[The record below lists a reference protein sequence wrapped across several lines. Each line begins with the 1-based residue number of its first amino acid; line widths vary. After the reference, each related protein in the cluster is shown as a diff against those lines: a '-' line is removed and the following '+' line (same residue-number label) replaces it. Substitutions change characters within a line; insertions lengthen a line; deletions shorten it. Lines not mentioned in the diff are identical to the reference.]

1 MPVTMAWA
9 LMLAAGFAIQ
19 PPGQFHAGEPIARDG
34 ERWQALRV
42 MGDRASLVATTLS
55 VLAVPDAL
63 VDEAGARTGL
73 AVSSA
78 DDEGVVA
85 YLRGG
90 SLRARA
96 IEPAAVA
103 ARDPLAPGL
112 PYDLVFRGRSYRLSS
127 QCEARP
133 RHVQEGQ
140 PQHAC
145 RIELLGDGQRQV
157 LSSLGGYREP
167 GATTM
172 SLGDDASPA
181 LVFAGDLDDD
191 GRLDLIFNTTD
202 HYNVS
207 RPTLFLSSQAA
218 PGEMLREVAHY
229 QSVGC

>member
-9 LMLAAGFAIQ
+9 LLLSAGFAIQ

-34 ERWQALRV
+34 EPWLALRV

-127 QCEARP
+127 PARAP
-133 RHVQEGQ
+133 RHFRGQ

-145 RIELLGDGQRQV
+145 RTIAGRGKGSMEHPAVTGSPRPTIS
-157 LSSLGGYREP
+157 LSTFTLP
-167 GATTM
+167 
-172 SLGDDASPA
+172 
-181 LVFAGDLDDD
+181 VFAGDLD
-191 GRLDLIFNTTD
+191 
-202 HYNVS
+202 
-207 RPTLFLSSQAA
+207 
-218 PGEMLREVAHY
+218 GEAG
-229 QSVGC
+229 ST

>member
-1 MPVTMAWA
+1 MAVTMAWV
-9 LMLAAGFAIQ
+9 LLLAGGFAIQ
-19 PPGQFHAGEPIARDG
+19 PPGHFHAGEPIARDG
-34 ERWQALRV
+34 EAWLALRV
-42 MGDRASLVATTLS
+42 VDDRAWLVATRLRA
-55 VLAVPDAL
+55 VAVPDAL
-63 VDEAGARTGL
+63 VDQAGARTGL

-90 SLRARA
+90 ALLARA
-96 IEPAAVA
+96 IEPAVVA
-103 ARDPLAPGL
+103 ARGQPAPGL
-112 PYDLVFRGRSYRLSS
+112 RYDLVFRGRSYRLSS
-127 QCEARP
+127 QCAARP
-133 RHVQEGQ
+133 HHVQERQ

-145 RIELLGDGQRQV
+145 RIELHSDGQRQV
-157 LSSLGGYREP
+157 LSTLGGYREP

-181 LVFAGDLDDD
+181 LVFAGDLDGD
-191 GRLDLIFNTTD
+191 GKLDLIFNATD

-218 PGEMLREVAHY
+218 PGKMLREVAHY